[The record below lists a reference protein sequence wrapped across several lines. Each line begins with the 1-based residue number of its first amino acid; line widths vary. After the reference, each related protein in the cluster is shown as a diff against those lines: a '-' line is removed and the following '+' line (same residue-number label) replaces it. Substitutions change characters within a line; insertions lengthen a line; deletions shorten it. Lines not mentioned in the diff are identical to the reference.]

1 MSKYSRWWMAVEYK
15 LGWLR
20 ELLADQLN
28 FKKNSIGQRV
38 RAHSYEYRV
47 DFIPKITDVNEN
59 ELLISVQKTKRTI
72 PILRLAKDLSAHWY
86 YQSFLQLP
94 WPPGVNEMPTTM
106 KDDEEYELH
115 VYTKYLLE
123 NIFSFFWPK
132 VGDAS

>member
-1 MSKYSRWWMAVEYK
+1 MAVEYK

-20 ELLADQLN
+20 ELLTDQLN
-28 FKKNSIGQRV
+28 FKKNSSGERV

-47 DFIPKITDVNEN
+47 DLLPKITDLNEN

-72 PILRLAKDLSAHWY
+72 PILRLAKDLSAQWY

-94 WPPGVNEMPTTM
+94 WPPGVTEMPTTT

-132 VGDAS
+132 VGEDAS